1 LGRIYRKESGESV
14 MEEVKQKQNLADIA
28 RKKRYLHLIEKLHS
42 GTPLTKPEIKEL
54 EEFEKEPQEP
64 TIVKSAEEVAQFMDV
79 SERTVYRW
87 RNEGMPV
94 TKDGYYDLERI
105 RVWFEEREKT
115 GDGEGKAY
123 WEEKIRKYK
132 ATLLE
137 LELRKVQGE
146 LISSEEVERG
156 RILRIIAVKR
166 AFLALPT
173 RLASVLS
180 MQEPRE
186 IEVILYEAISEIID
200 EFAGVIN
207 ENAETGQ
214 TNLDASG
221 EAGVEASGEDNGQPV
236 G

>member
-1 LGRIYRKESGESV
+1 
-14 MEEVKQKQNLADIA
+14 
-28 RKKRYLHLIEKLHS
+28 
-42 GTPLTKPEIKEL
+42 
-54 EEFEKEPQEP
+54 
-64 TIVKSAEEVAQFMDV
+64 
-79 SERTVYRW
+79 
-87 RNEGMPV
+87 MPV

-123 WEEKIRKYK
+123 WEEKIRKYR

-137 LELRKVQGE
+137 LELKKATAE

-156 RILRIIAVKR
+156 RIIRIIAVKR
-166 AFLALPT
+166 SLLALPT
-173 RLASVLS
+173 RLAPALS

-200 EFAGVIN
+200 EFAGTIN
-207 ENAETGQ
+207 ENTETGQ
-214 TNLDASG
+214 GNLDTSG
-221 EAGVEASGEDNGQPV
+221 AAGVEASSEDNGQPV

>member
-1 LGRIYRKESGESV
+1 
-14 MEEVKQKQNLADIA
+14 IA

-54 EEFEKEPQEP
+54 EEFEKEPQESP
-64 TIVKSAEEVAQFMDV
+64 IVKSAEEVAQFMDV

-123 WEEKIRKYK
+123 WEEKIRKYR

-137 LELRKVQGE
+137 LELKKATAE
-146 LISSEEVERG
+146 LISSEEVDHG
-156 RILRIIAVKR
+156 RIARVIAVKR
-166 AFLALPT
+166 SLLALPT
-173 RLASVLS
+173 RLAPALS

-200 EFAGVIN
+200 EFAGTIN
-207 ENAETGQ
+207 ENIETGQ
-214 TNLDASG
+214 GNLDTSG
-221 EAGVEASGEDNGQPV
+221 AAGVEASSEDNGQPV

>member
-1 LGRIYRKESGESV
+1 
-14 MEEVKQKQNLADIA
+14 MEEAKPKQNLADIA

-54 EEFEKEPQEP
+54 EEFEKEPQES

-105 RVWFEEREKT
+105 RVWFEEREKI

-123 WEEKIRKYK
+123 WEEKIRKYR

-137 LELRKVQGE
+137 LELKKATAE

-156 RILRIIAVKR
+156 RIIRIIAVKR
-166 AFLALPT
+166 SLLALPT
-173 RLASVLS
+173 RLAPALS

-200 EFAGVIN
+200 EFAGTIN
-207 ENAETGQ
+207 ENIETGQ
-214 TNLDASG
+214 GNLDASG
-221 EAGVEASGEDNGQPV
+221 AAGVEASSEDNGQPV

>member
-1 LGRIYRKESGESV
+1 
-14 MEEVKQKQNLADIA
+14 M
-28 RKKRYLHLIEKLHS
+28 
-42 GTPLTKPEIKEL
+42 TKPEIKEL
-54 EEFEKEPQEP
+54 EEFEKEPQES

-123 WEEKIRKYK
+123 WEEKIRKYR

-137 LELRKVQGE
+137 LELKKATAE

-156 RILRIIAVKR
+156 RIIRIIAVKR
-166 AFLALPT
+166 SLLALPT
-173 RLASVLS
+173 RLAPALS

-200 EFAGVIN
+200 EFAGTIN
-207 ENAETGQ
+207 ENTETGQ
-214 TNLDASG
+214 GNLDTSG
-221 EAGVEASGEDNGQPV
+221 AAGVEASSEDNGQPV

>member
-1 LGRIYRKESGESV
+1 

-54 EEFEKEPQEP
+54 EEFEKEPQESP
-64 TIVKSAEEVAQFMDV
+64 IVKSAEEVAQFMDV

-123 WEEKIRKYK
+123 WEEKIRKYR

-137 LELRKVQGE
+137 LELKKATAE

-156 RILRIIAVKR
+156 RIIRIIAVKR
-166 AFLALPT
+166 SLLALPT
-173 RLASVLS
+173 RLAPALS

-200 EFAGVIN
+200 EFAGTIN
-207 ENAETGQ
+207 ENTETGQ
-214 TNLDASG
+214 GNLDTSG
-221 EAGVEASGEDNGQPV
+221 AAGVEASSEDNGQPV